1 MNNYTEEELLMLSNF
16 VYLDVA
22 KSDKTILEIISEY
35 KDDKGNYTA
44 ESVKSISATGGITEL
59 QVASLFEK
67 MENHI
72 KNNNPQFG
80 EISKARMIDEGGI
93 RAVLY
98 TDEKNNNPVLAIR
111 GTGGSKEAWT
121 DNVLGGFEDETR
133 MQKLAAEFVQSECS
147 VYSDITVCGHSK
159 GGNLAQYVTITS
171 GDSIDRCVTFDNQGF
186 NEKFIKDNKE
196 NIEKSKDK
204 MKEINA
210 HNDFVSI
217 LLTPI
222 AGEVIYVENKGKL
235 ADAHSSYYLLD
246 SNEFDENGN
255 FINIKKQDKLSKKLK
270 EVSDDLVKKLSKTD
284 DSTSCAL
291 SVGLGNF
298 ISSIMETE
306 NTAEGIGV
314 TYGTAAFF
322 VKNYKDKLN
331 SLFKSND
338 ASVKIVNEKLFINF
352 NGIKSVPEKMN
363 EIAQL
368 LAMNSS
374 MIDDIKDDFG
384 MYIVT
389 DVYTDIM
396 LGRIS
401 EKLLQTSNSMTVLA
415 KELISITK
423 MYEDKEK
430 SILTLF

>member
-35 KDDKGNYTA
+35 KDDKGKYTA

-72 KNNNPQFG
+72 ENINPQFG

-291 SVGLGNF
+291 SVGMGNF

-331 SLFKSND
+331 SLFKSKD
-338 ASVKIVNEKLFINF
+338 ASVKIVNEKLFIDF